1 MQINNYQYITSS
13 KDPEKHK
20 HQVLF
25 IKITITMYTVFKD
38 AKILIQF
45 LNVFARKTF
54 GSAWMTQ
61 QVNAYMFL
69 NSVRSERS
77 STFENNTKNN

>member
-1 MQINNYQYITSS
+1 
-13 KDPEKHK
+13 
-20 HQVLF
+20 
-25 IKITITMYTVFKD
+25 MYTVLKD